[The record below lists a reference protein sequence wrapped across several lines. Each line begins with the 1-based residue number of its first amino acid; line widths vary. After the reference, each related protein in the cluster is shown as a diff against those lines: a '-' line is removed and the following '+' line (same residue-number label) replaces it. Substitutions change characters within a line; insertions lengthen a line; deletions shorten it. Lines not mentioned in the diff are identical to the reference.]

1 MKYISIK
8 YQIFQFHA
16 FNTEKGRN
24 TIEGQRSAEYYYYKC
39 LPSILRRVK
48 IIKWLL
54 RKCLLLLSS

>member
-24 TIEGQRSAEYYYYKC
+24 TIEGQRSAEYYYY
-39 LPSILRRVK
+39 
-48 IIKWLL
+48 IIKVSA
-54 RKCLLLLSS
+54 KHIETSKNY